1 MESQNANDMAGISIN
16 TFPYLILGNAPF
28 TISGE
33 VANYGSSNVTNFD
46 INYSINGGA
55 AVSENITGVNIDGC
69 NNYTFDHGTLW
80 TPTVSGTYNVAI
92 WASNING
99 SADMDLK
106 Q

>member
-1 MESQNANDMAGISIN
+1 MAGISIN

-69 NNYTFDHGTLW
+69 NNYTFIHGTYGHQLFQEPTMLPYGHRILMVQQTW
-80 TPTVSGTYNVAI
+80 IKAMIPLTPH
-92 WASNING
+92 
-99 SADMDLK
+99 
-106 Q
+106 